1 MKESA
6 FTDKFI
12 PYMRHKWPYMWS
24 MKIHGHEMQQSSI
37 PDFLFCINSVFVAIE
52 FKVQRDGRIST
63 TPLQMREL
71 NAIQN
76 AKGVALLVAYDEN
89 ICKILVKKKRIDY
102 KSIKTKYIKM
112 DWDFEFSKYE
122 TVIDLIDVMIGR
134 K

>member
-12 PYMRHKWPYMWS
+12 PCMRERWPYMWS
-24 MKIHGHEMQQSSI
+24 MKIHGHEMQQSAI

-71 NAIQN
+71 HKIQN
-76 AKGVALLVAYDEN
+76 AKGIGLLVAYDEN
-89 ICKILVKKKRIDY
+89 IDKILVRNKRIDY
-102 KSIKTKYIKM
+102 MAIKTKYIKI
-112 DWDFEFSKYE
+112 DWDFEFNNYE
-122 TVIDLIDVMIGR
+122 TTIDLIEVMVSNV
-134 K
+134 